1 MSPPLSQWMIIPK
14 TVPDELEKVSLVR
27 ENVLEYMW
35 QSVVSPKQKLRADW
49 HERCWLS
56 MFTLL
61 TLSLRRDYFEKT
73 KKGAFF
79 NTKHVGRRFRL
90 MRDNWVCIQ
99 NSFWTN
105 IWVISAYFLD
115 VIVDRATNDPSC
127 ACWVL
132 GCFSGTQ
139 VRRWHHYKP

>member
-90 MRDNWVCIQ
+90 MRDNWVCVR

-105 IWVISAYFLD
+105 ITILSRHYCRSRDKWPKL
-115 VIVDRATNDPSC
+115 C

-132 GCFSGTQ
+132 GCFSRTQ